1 MSLHDRMSRIQLDH
15 DSSPYWAVANAV
27 PNLQI
32 PGQQSN
38 YKLLKKEFAAW
49 I

>member
-1 MSLHDRMSRIQLDH
+1 MDGIQLDH
-15 DSSPYWAVANAV
+15 DSSPYWADVNV
-27 PNLQI
+27 VLNLQV

-38 YKLLKKEFAAW
+38 YKLLKKELAAW